1 MRASDIREQTSEEL
15 ETRLNDIKKNLFN
28 LKFQKAIGQLEN
40 TQAIR
45 NLRKDLALVETLIR
59 EKQLG
64 INKEIKAGKTGTRGK
79 RSSRTKAER
88 EKKTAKKVKKTEDE
102 RTDK

>member
-1 MRASDIREQTSEEL
+1 MRASDIREQTTEEL

-28 LKFQKAIGQLEN
+28 LKFQKAIGQLDN

-45 NLRKDLALVETLIR
+45 NLRKDVAVVETLIR

-64 INKEIKAGKTGTRGK
+64 INKEIKAERPAVRGK
-79 RSSRTKAER
+79 SSTRKKASGNKAPRKES
-88 EKKTAKKVKKTEDE
+88 KKKKVESKNS
-102 RTDK
+102 